1 MINVIHIFFY
11 SMDYTK
17 MEAAAAVGLE
27 EAALL
32 FEHVKYYIEN
42 KGEK

>member
-17 MEAAAAVGLE
+17 MEAAAVGLE

-32 FEHVKYYIEN
+32 FEHIKYIEN

>member
-1 MINVIHIFFY
+1 MLYIFFFY

-17 MEAAAAVGLE
+17 MEAAAVGLE

-32 FEHVKYYIEN
+32 FEHVKYIEN